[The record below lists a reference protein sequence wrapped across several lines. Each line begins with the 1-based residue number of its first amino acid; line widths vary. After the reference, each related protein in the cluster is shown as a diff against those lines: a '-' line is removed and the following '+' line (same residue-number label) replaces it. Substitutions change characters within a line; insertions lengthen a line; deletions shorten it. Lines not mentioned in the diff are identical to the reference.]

1 MTSSQGTLIR
11 AERRSTPQGTGWCA
25 IEHAVA
31 AWTSPLK
38 GSDLHDA
45 SSVTQR
51 ADGLTPLEFW
61 EGPGHPEHDG
71 GLLGQ
76 QQHAQGPRRPHHQVH
91 QGWLLSSQVFKLTRC
106 TRCTS
111 EATKKREYR
120 SPRPSSMFPMIPAT
134 AQRCW
139 WEAECR
145 RWDTDELRRGDGRGH
160 HNMIWERSKVFS
172 ARTKVTRESQLRRR
186 RRAWRRY
193 SMGTSMSA
201 RRPASSTSWASPAAP
216 TSTTSS
222 SRAAPRRPT
231 TTHRTGWSGSRQTR
245 GESVSLD
252 KLTAIRLRD
261 RLYYFLRC
269 S

>member
-1 MTSSQGTLIR
+1 
-11 AERRSTPQGTGWCA
+11 
-25 IEHAVA
+25 
-31 AWTSPLK
+31 
-38 GSDLHDA
+38 
-45 SSVTQR
+45 
-51 ADGLTPLEFW
+51 
-61 EGPGHPEHDG
+61 
-71 GLLGQ
+71 
-76 QQHAQGPRRPHHQVH
+76 
-91 QGWLLSSQVFKLTRC
+91 
-106 TRCTS
+106 
-111 EATKKREYR
+111 
-120 SPRPSSMFPMIPAT
+120 MFPMIPAT

-231 TTHRTGWSGSRQTR
+231 TTQRTGSSGSRQTDR
-245 GESVSLD
+245 EWVVGQVDWYDKDRKPSLP
-252 KLTAIRLRD
+252 RV
-261 RLYYFLRC
+261 YYFLTYRWQNTFSSC
-269 S
+269 NRITKLNFYTILRQIYSLNSKDKLFWYVVRTCYVSERKLNSKNSGWFFSKNLFLKCISKQ